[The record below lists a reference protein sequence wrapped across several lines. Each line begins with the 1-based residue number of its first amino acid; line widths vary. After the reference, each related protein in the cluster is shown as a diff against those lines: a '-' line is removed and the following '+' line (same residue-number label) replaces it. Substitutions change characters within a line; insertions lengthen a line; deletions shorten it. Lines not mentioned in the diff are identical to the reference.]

1 MKVYV
6 VSEECDAEY
15 FCTRVLFITSNKQTA
30 IDYCKK
36 HNKHYTAWNGCE
48 IDTVTYKAYKV
59 KE

>member
-6 VSEECDAEY
+6 VSEECDTEY
-15 FCTRVLFITSNKQTA
+15 FCTRVLFVTSNKQTA

-36 HNKHYTAWNGCE
+36 HNKHYIAWDGSE